1 MSESVE
7 NQNAFKHAFNHALLQ
22 DIANLIA
29 QHYPAFNVDAFLKKA
44 EKLDKLEMKARV
56 QTIRDAL
63 AAELPQDY
71 PAALGVVVSVLKENK
86 LRGFAVWPFAEFIQ
100 VYGLDQPEISL
111 EALKVVTVCFTA
123 EWAVRPFIKQDPDA
137 TMRFLLKCARDE
149 SVDLRR
155 WASEGTRPRVPWGEK
170 LHLFIKDPAGTR
182 AILDAL
188 KFDPELYVRKSVA
201 NHLND
206 ITKDHPD
213 YVIQLLQSWQQQAK
227 QSGSEEVKKVAWITR
242 HSLRTLIKNG
252 HPDALALIGVQ
263 HGADVALDAFSIRQ
277 KAIALGGNLEFKV
290 SLRSTSDAPQNIVV
304 DYVLHFMKANGST
317 APKVFKL
324 RAFELPAGG
333 SVTIEKKHAVKKIT
347 TRQYYSGVQQI
358 EIQVNGK
365 VLGGDEWA
373 LDL

>member
-1 MSESVE
+1 M
-7 NQNAFKHAFNHALLQ
+7 Q
-22 DIANLIA
+22 DIASLIA
-29 QHYPAFNVDAFLKKA
+29 RHHPAFNAKAFLKQA
-44 EKLDKLEMKARV
+44 ENLDKLEMKARV
-56 QTIRDAL
+56 QAIRDAL

-71 PAALGVVVSVLKENK
+71 PAALGVVVAVLKEHK

-100 VYGLDQPEISL
+100 VYGLNHPALSL

-123 EWAVRPFIKQDPDA
+123 EWAVRPFIRQDPDA
-137 TMRFLLKCARDE
+137 TMRFLLKCAQDE
-149 SVDLRR
+149 SVDIRR

-170 LHLFIKDPAGTR
+170 LHLFIEDPAGTR

-206 ITKDHPD
+206 ITKDHSD
-213 YVIQLLQSWQQQAK
+213 YVIQLLQNWQLQAK
-227 QSGSEEVKKVAWITR
+227 QSGGDDVKKVAWITR

-263 HGADVALDAFSIRQ
+263 HGADVALDAFSLKQ
-277 KAIALGGNLEFKV
+277 KAIALGEYLAFKV
-290 SLRSTSDAPQNIVV
+290 SLRSTSSTPQNIVV

-317 APKVFKL
+317 ASKVFKL
-324 RAFELPAGG
+324 RTFELPANGT
-333 SVTIEKKHAVKKIT
+333 VTIEKKHAVKTIT
-347 TRQYYSGVQQI
+347 TRQYYPGVQKI

-365 VLGGDEWA
+365 VLGGEEWE

>member
-1 MSESVE
+1 MSEPVE
-7 NQNAFKHAFNHALLQ
+7 NQNAFKHAFNHGLLQ
-22 DIANLIA
+22 DIASLIA
-29 QHYPAFNVDAFLKKA
+29 RHHPAFNAKAFLKQA
-44 EKLDKLEMKARV
+44 ENLDKLEMKARV
-56 QTIRDAL
+56 QAIRDAL

-71 PAALGVVVSVLKENK
+71 PAALGVVVAVLKEHK

-100 VYGLDQPEISL
+100 VYGLNHPALSL

-137 TMRFLLKCARDE
+137 TMRFLLKCAQDE
-149 SVDLRR
+149 SVDIRR

-213 YVIQLLQSWQQQAK
+213 YVIQLLQNWQQQAK
-227 QSGSEEVKKVAWITR
+227 QSGGDDVKKVAWITR

-263 HGADVALDAFSIRQ
+263 HGADVALDAFSLKQ
-277 KAIALGGNLEFKV
+277 KAIALGENLAFKV
-290 SLRSTSDAPQNIVV
+290 SLRSTSRSSQNIVV
-304 DYVLHFMKANGST
+304 DYVLHFMKANGSL

-324 RAFELPAGG
+324 RTFELPAGA
-333 SVTIEKKHAVKKIT
+333 SVTIEKKHAVKTIT
-347 TRQYYSGVQQI
+347 TRQYYPGVQRI

-365 VLGGDEWA
+365 VLGGDEWV

>member
-22 DIANLIA
+22 DIASLIA
-29 QHYPAFNVDAFLKKA
+29 RHYPAFNAEAFLNKA
-44 EKLDKLEMKARV
+44 EHLDKLEMKARV
-56 QTIRDAL
+56 QVIRDAL

-71 PAALGVVVSVLKENK
+71 PAALAVVVSVLKENK

-100 VYGLDQPEISL
+100 VYGLNHPELSL

-137 TMRFLLKCARDE
+137 TMRFLLQCAQDE
-149 SVDLRR
+149 SVDIRR

-213 YVIQLLQSWQQQAK
+213 YVIQLLQNWQQQAK
-227 QSGSEEVKKVAWITR
+227 QSGAEDVKKVTWITR

-252 HPDALALIGVQ
+252 HPDALSLIGVQ
-263 HGADVALDAFSIRQ
+263 HGADVALDAFSLKQ
-277 KAIALGGNLEFKV
+277 KAIVLGENLEFKV
-290 SLRSTSDAPQNIVV
+290 SLRSTSDASQNIVV
-304 DYVLHFMKANGST
+304 DYVIHFMKANGSP

-333 SVTIEKKHAVKKIT
+333 AVTIEKKHAMKKIT
-347 TRQYYSGVQQI
+347 TRQYYPGVQRI

-365 VLGGDEWA
+365 VLGGDEWE

>member
-22 DIANLIA
+22 DIASLIA
-29 QHYPAFNVDAFLKKA
+29 RHYPAFNAEAFLNQA
-44 EKLDKLEMKARV
+44 ENLDKLEMKARV
-56 QTIRDAL
+56 QVIRDAL

-71 PAALGVVVSVLKENK
+71 PAALAVVVSVLKENK

-100 VYGLDQPEISL
+100 VYGLNHPALSL

-123 EWAVRPFIKQDPDA
+123 EWAVRPFIKQNPEE
-137 TMRFLLKCARDE
+137 TMHFLLQCAQDE
-149 SVDLRR
+149 SVDIRR

-170 LHLFIKDPAGTR
+170 LYLFIKDPAGTR

-227 QSGSEEVKKVAWITR
+227 QSGNDDEKKIAWITR

-263 HGADVALDAFSIRQ
+263 HGADVVLDAFSLKQ
-277 KAIALGGNLEFKV
+277 KTIALGENLEFNV
-290 SLRSTSDAPQNIVV
+290 SLRSTSNAPQNIVV

-333 SVTIEKKHAVKKIT
+333 TVTIEKKHAVKIIT
-347 TRQYYSGVQQI
+347 TRQYYPGVQRI

-365 VLGGDEWA
+365 VLGGEEWE
-373 LDL
+373 LEL

>member
-22 DIANLIA
+22 DIASLIA
-29 QHYPAFNVDAFLKKA
+29 LHYPVFNAEAFLNQA
-44 EKLDKLEMKARV
+44 ENLDKLEMKARV
-56 QTIRDAL
+56 QVIRDAL
-63 AAELPQDY
+63 VAELPQDY
-71 PAALGVVVSVLKENK
+71 PAALHVVVSVLKENK

-100 VYGLDQPEISL
+100 VYGLNHPKISL

-137 TMRFLLKCARDE
+137 TMRFLLQCAQDE
-149 SVDLRR
+149 SVDIRR

-206 ITKDHPD
+206 ITKDHSD

-227 QSGSEEVKKVAWITR
+227 QSGSDDVKKVGWITR

-263 HGADVALDAFSIRQ
+263 HGADVVLDAFSLKQ
-277 KAIALGGNLEFKV
+277 KTIALGENLEFKV
-290 SLRSTSDAPQNIVV
+290 SLRSTSDAAQNIVL
-304 DYVLHFMKANGST
+304 DYVIHFMKANGSL

-324 RAFELPAGG
+324 RTFELPANGT
-333 SVTIEKKHAVKKIT
+333 VTIEKKHAVRTIT
-347 TRQYYSGVQQI
+347 TRQYYPGVQRI

-365 VLGGDEWA
+365 VLGGEEWV

>member
-22 DIANLIA
+22 DIASLIA
-29 QHYPAFNVDAFLKKA
+29 VHYPAFNAEAFLNKA
-44 EKLDKLEMKARV
+44 EHLDKLEMKARV

-71 PAALGVVVSVLKENK
+71 PTALGVVVSVLKENK
-86 LRGFAVWPFAEFIQ
+86 LQGFAVWPFAEFIQ
-100 VYGLDQPEISL
+100 VYGLNQPELSL

-123 EWAVRPFIKQDPDA
+123 EWAVRPFIKQNPEE
-137 TMRFLLKCARDE
+137 TMRFLLHCAQDP
-149 SVDLRR
+149 SVDIRR

-227 QSGSEEVKKVAWITR
+227 QSGSDDVKKVAWITR

-263 HGADVALDAFSIRQ
+263 HGAAVALDAFTLKQ
-277 KAIALGGNLEFKV
+277 KAIALGESLGCKI
-290 SLRSTSDAPQNIVV
+290 SLRSTSRAPQNIVV
-304 DYVLHFMKANGST
+304 DYVIHFMKANGSP

-333 SVTIEKKHAVKKIT
+333 AVTIEKKHAMKKIT
-347 TRQYYSGVQQI
+347 TRQYYPGVQRI

-365 VLGGDEWA
+365 VLGGDEWE

>member
-22 DIANLIA
+22 DIANLIS
-29 QHYPAFNVDAFLKKA
+29 QHYPAFNVETFLKKA
-44 EKLDKLEMKARV
+44 ESLDKLEMKARV
-56 QTIRDAL
+56 RVIRDAL

-111 EALKVVTVCFTA
+111 EALKVVTVCFTS

-137 TMRFLLKCARDE
+137 TMRFLLKCAQDE
-149 SVDLRR
+149 SVDIRR

-170 LHLFIKDPAGTR
+170 LHLFIKDPSGTR

-227 QSGSEEVKKVAWITR
+227 QSGSEDVKKVTWITR

-263 HGADVALDAFSIRQ
+263 HGADVALDAFSIKQ
-277 KAIALGGNLEFKV
+277 KAIVLGENLEFKV
-290 SLRSTSDAPQNIVV
+290 SLRSTSDAPQSIVV

-324 RAFELPAGG
+324 RAFELPANG

-347 TRQYYSGVQQI
+347 TRQYYPGVQRI

-365 VLGGDEWA
+365 VLGGGEWE
-373 LDL
+373 LEV

>member
-1 MSESVE
+1 VSESVE

-111 EALKVVTVCFTA
+111 EALKVVTVCFTS

-277 KAIALGGNLEFKV
+277 KAVSLGGNLEFKV